1 MAFGRVIPVVFAL
14 FYANF
19 AMAGDAGNRPSDSEV
34 LASFETAVFG
44 PAPETAESRLFKWD
58 RPIRVRLV
66 GRAPKRYRTWAIDH
80 VDRLSELTGLE
91 LQVAED
97 IAADL
102 VIYFVPR
109 FSDVADGE
117 YNSILKRYLPDP
129 AQMQAVLKGYRASKA
144 ACGGQVNARGQA
156 LNEAIVFVPVDRL
169 PQVVHGCLG
178 AELLRMFGLLFPL
191 PEEAGSVLATDS
203 PHSHLTALD
212 EALIALLYDARLKAG
227 MTRKAAREV
236 AAEALSARP

>member
-1 MAFGRVIPVVFAL
+1 
-14 FYANF
+14 
-19 AMAGDAGNRPSDSEV
+19 MAGDADTRLRDGDV
-34 LASFETAVFG
+34 LAKFETAVFG
-44 PAPETAESRLFKWD
+44 PMPETAESRLFKWD

-80 VDRLSELTGLE
+80 VDRLSELTGLSLE
-91 LQVAED
+91 VAED
-97 IAADL
+97 IAADM

-109 FSDVADGE
+109 FSDVTDGE
-117 YNSILKRYLPDP
+117 YNSILERYLPDP
-129 AQMQAVLKGYRASKA
+129 AQMSAVLKGYRASKA
-144 ACGGQVNARGQA
+144 VCGGQVNARGQA

-191 PEEAGSVLATDS
+191 PQETGSVLAADS

-212 EALIALLYDARLKAG
+212 ETLIALLYDARLKAG
-227 MTRKAAREV
+227 MTRKAARRA
-236 AAEALSARP
+236 AAEALSKRP